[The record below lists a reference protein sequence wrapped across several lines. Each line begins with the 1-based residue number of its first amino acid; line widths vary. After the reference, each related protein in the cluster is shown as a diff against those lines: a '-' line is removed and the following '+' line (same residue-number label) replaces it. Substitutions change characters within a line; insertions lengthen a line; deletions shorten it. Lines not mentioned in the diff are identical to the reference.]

1 MSPVVSG
8 CYLLS
13 GCVTCCLGVS
23 PVVSVCYL
31 LFGCYLL
38 SGCIGRVASALVVG
52 AALKDHGSL
61 CKVADGV
68 VAGHREVLVFGWT
81 ARLTGRQ
88 DLIQH

>member
-1 MSPVVSG
+1 MNV
-8 CYLLS
+8 L
-13 GCVTCCLGVS
+13 

-31 LFGCYLL
+31 LFGYYLL

-52 AALKDHGSL
+52 TALKDHGSL
-61 CKVADGV
+61 RKVADGV
-68 VAGHREVLVFGWT
+68 VTGHWEVLVFGWT